1 MKNNLARTIIE
12 LKESNNLNEK
22 ETIRLKRIFNSND
35 VDVVIACISNQIE
48 KVKKYINEGYD
59 ISICNGKVLRYTVSV
74 GYVELSCLLLRNGIE
89 P

>member
-48 KVKKYINEGYD
+48 KVKKYLNEGYD
-59 ISICNGKVLRYTVSV
+59 ISICNGKVLRYTVSE

>member
-12 LKESNNLNEK
+12 LKENNNLNEK
-22 ETIRLKRIFNSND
+22 ETSRLKKIFNSND
-35 VDVVIACISNQIE
+35 VDVVIACISNQVE
-48 KVKKYINEGYD
+48 KLKKYIEEGYD
-59 ISICNGKVLRYTVSV
+59 ISFCNGKVLRYTVSE

>member
-59 ISICNGKVLRYTVSV
+59 ISICNGKVLRYTVSE
-74 GYVELSCLLLRNGIE
+74 GFVELSCLLLKNGIE

>member
-48 KVKKYINEGYD
+48 KVKKYLNEGYD
-59 ISICNGKVLRYTVSV
+59 ISICNGKVLRYIVSE

>member
-59 ISICNGKVLRYTVSV
+59 ISICNGKVLRYTVSE